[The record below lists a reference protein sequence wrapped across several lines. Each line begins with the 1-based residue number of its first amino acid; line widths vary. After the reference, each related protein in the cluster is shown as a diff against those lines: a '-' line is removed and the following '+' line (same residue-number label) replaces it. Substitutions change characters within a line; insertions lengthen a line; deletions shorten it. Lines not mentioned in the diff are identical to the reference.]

1 MSGEVFITLGGHELQ
16 ALALRVGAVGPWM
29 ADCDL
34 TDDTPLAGKQLLKI
48 GAQSF
53 VGTVVA
59 PQAGTFA
66 LTRRLRLVAG
76 AGGWSS
82 YLTPRAYHSDAGV
95 RAQLI
100 AQDAAR
106 EVGESLDHFAP
117 AAPNVGNDYVR
128 GRELAAAV
136 LEHAAGGVPWWVD
149 YAGLTQVGQRP
160 APVLAAA
167 DYTLLDFDG
176 RSRIAVLTSDD
187 LDKLPVGAVIQD
199 KRLDAPQTIRDLE
212 YGFARGQP
220 PRIVAWCGGSSSSA
234 SRLAELLRAVIDRTH
249 DEPLHGVYRYRV
261 VSEAA
266 DTRCDLQATRKGAGL
281 PDLRHISQWPGV
293 AGVASKLTLGAEVLV
308 QFVEG
313 DRAQP
318 ILTGYAGKDGVGF
331 VPLET
336 VIGGEPAPAAARV
349 GDAVML
355 PSGVFNGTITGVGP
369 ATGTITFTDTGT
381 ISTGSSKVRIG

>member
-1 MSGEVFITLGGHELQ
+1 MSEVFITLGGHELQ
-16 ALALRVGAVGPWM
+16 ALCLRVGAVGPWI
-29 ADCDL
+29 AECDL
-34 TDDTPLAGKQLLKI
+34 TDDTPLAGKQTLKI

-53 VGTVVA
+53 VGTVV
-59 PQAGTFA
+59 PQQAGTFA
-66 LTRRLRLVAG
+66 LTRTLCLVAG

-82 YLTPRAYHSDAGV
+82 YLSPRAYHSDAGV
-95 RAQLI
+95 RCKLL

-106 EVGESLDHFAP
+106 ESGESLDQFAP
-117 AAPNVGNDYVR
+117 AADTVGKDYVR
-128 GRELAAAV
+128 GHELASAV

-149 YAGLTQVGQRP
+149 YAGLTQVAQRP

-167 DYTLLDFDG
+167 DYTLLGFDG

-187 LDKLPVGAVIQD
+187 IDKLPVGAVIED

-212 YGFARGQP
+212 YTFAKGQP

-266 DTRCDLQATRKGAGL
+266 DTRCDLQAIRKSVGL

-308 QFVEG
+308 QFIEG

-318 ILTGYAGKDGVGF
+318 VLTGYAGKDSVGF

-336 VIGGEPAPAAARV
+336 VIGGEPAPAAARI
-349 GDAVML
+349 GDDVTL
-355 PSGVFNGTITGVGP
+355 PSGTF
-369 ATGTITFTDTGT
+369 TGTIGGSAASGT
-381 ISTGSSKVRIG
+381 IVFTSPGWISSGSSKVRIG